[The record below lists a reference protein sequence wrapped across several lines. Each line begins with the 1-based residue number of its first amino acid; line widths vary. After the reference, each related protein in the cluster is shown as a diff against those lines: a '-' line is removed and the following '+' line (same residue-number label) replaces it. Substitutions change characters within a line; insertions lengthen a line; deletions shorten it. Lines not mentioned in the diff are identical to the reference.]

1 MPRFVPHPERR
12 VAVVTGASS
21 GIGAAAA
28 KSLAAAGHPV
38 VLGARRTDRLDELA
52 AAIRSVGGEAATAA
66 LDLTDDAS
74 IDAFAKTA
82 QEAFGPVDVV
92 VSNAGD
98 VHPESALGVDPDD
111 FVRAIQINLTGAHRL
126 ISRLGRPMVEAG
138 HGDLVFVTSDVV
150 VRQRTHMAGYVAAK
164 SGLEGL
170 ARAMQMELE
179 GTGVRATMVRP
190 GPSSTEQGTTWSED
204 TVSAVM
210 PHWSNWGHLR
220 HSGSLRP
227 QEIADVIVFVVA
239 VPKGTH
245 LTLVEIQPEAPV
257 NGDRSYR

>member
-1 MPRFVPHPERR
+1 VPRFVPHPERR

-98 VHPESALGVDPDD
+98 VHPES
-111 FVRAIQINLTGAHRL
+111 GA
-126 ISRLGRPMVEAG
+126 GR
-138 HGDLVFVTSDVV
+138 
-150 VRQRTHMAGYVAAK
+150 
-164 SGLEGL
+164 
-170 ARAMQMELE
+170 
-179 GTGVRATMVRP
+179 RP
-190 GPSSTEQGTTWSED
+190 G
-204 TVSAVM
+204 
-210 PHWSNWGHLR
+210 
-220 HSGSLRP
+220 
-227 QEIADVIVFVVA
+227 
-239 VPKGTH
+239 
-245 LTLVEIQPEAPV
+245 
-257 NGDRSYR
+257 